1 MFPGFFCILYVG
13 FLCPPSPL
21 FHRSFWSWSLKKSKR
36 LLSMLFITNR
46 LMSMLD
52 TKHVAFSAF
61 KHAKRI
67 IQFLQGKVSSE
78 QRVKKFLDLGLT
90 KKPTC
95 FWASLLGLDLLLDC
109 WSSSATA
116 SVNSLFFF
124 FRSFF
129 TKKKMNVSLVGFLP
143 MTRFTF
149 Y

>member
-1 MFPGFFCILYVG
+1 
-13 FLCPPSPL
+13 
-21 FHRSFWSWSLKKSKR
+21 
-36 LLSMLFITNR
+36 MLFITNR

-95 FWASLLGLDLLLDC
+95 F
-109 WSSSATA
+109 
-116 SVNSLFFF
+116 
-124 FRSFF
+124 
-129 TKKKMNVSLVGFLP
+129 
-143 MTRFTF
+143 
-149 Y
+149 

>member
-1 MFPGFFCILYVG
+1 MTSSDVSWVLLHPLRRFSLSTFSAF
-13 FLCPPSPL
+13 SPVL
-21 FHRSFWSWSLKKSKR
+21 LKLKPEKGKR

-95 FWASLLGLDLLLDC
+95 F
-109 WSSSATA
+109 
-116 SVNSLFFF
+116 
-124 FRSFF
+124 
-129 TKKKMNVSLVGFLP
+129 
-143 MTRFTF
+143 
-149 Y
+149 

>member
-1 MFPGFFCILYVG
+1 MFPGFFCILYVS

-21 FHRSFWSWSLKKSKR
+21 FHRSFWSQSLKKR
-36 LLSMLFITNR
+36 LLSIFFITKR

-52 TKHVAFSAF
+52 TKHVACSAF

-78 QRVKKFLDLGLT
+78 QSVKKFLDLGL
-90 KKPTC
+90 KKKLTC
-95 FWASLLGLDLLLDC
+95 FWASLLGLDLFLDC
-109 WSSSATA
+109 WSLSATA

-124 FRSFF
+124 FCSFF
-129 TKKKMNVSLVGFLP
+129 TKKKKKMNVSLVGFLP
-143 MTRFTF
+143 VTHFTF